1 MLATASRAPPAR
13 WPSPRPSRIESL
25 VEQIARKRLM
35 DGQFDQCGLTLAE
48 LQTIEESVIKS
59 MCAVYHG
66 RIKYPDAKDTKDDE
80 ATRADE
86 AGPSASTHSAAV

>member
-1 MLATASRAPPAR
+1 VREL
-13 WPSPRPSRIESL
+13 
-25 VEQIARKRLM
+25 ARKRLL
-35 DGQFDQCGLTLAE
+35 DGQFDDSGLDVRE
-48 LQTIEESVIKS
+48 LKRSRTPIIKS